1 MVGLAVVVIGL
12 DLALRRKGI
21 VIAVGLVGL
30 LVPLVLA
37 VNLWNDVHT
46 FGVDSAFGGALI
58 VDKFA
63 HVARGS
69 MPISFVFIVTV
80 PTQLS

>member
-1 MVGLAVVVIGL
+1 MVISARDLFLVSPELAMVGLAVVVIGL

-37 VNLWNDVHT
+37 VNLWKDRKSV
-46 FGVDSAFGGALI
+46 V
-58 VDKFA
+58 
-63 HVARGS
+63 
-69 MPISFVFIVTV
+69 
-80 PTQLS
+80 